1 MVKSTLQI
9 LRDMLELLTPDGR
22 WTQGVEARDISG
34 NEVNPWQKSAVCY
47 CLAGAARRVGEGG
60 IAIDAMNLMAA
71 LRDVD
76 NIEQWND
83 HDGRTHEQVLEVI
96 REAIEEELSTM
107 VPETSRPLMWPSFF
121 VSPVPA

>member
-1 MVKSTLQI
+1 MTKSTLNI
-9 LRDMLELLTPDGR
+9 LEDMLELLTPDGR
-22 WTQGVEARDISG
+22 WTQHVEARNAYGD
-34 NEVNPWQKSAVCY
+34 EVNPWQESAVCF
-47 CLAGAARRVGEGG
+47 CLAGAARRVGDGG
-60 IAIDAMNLMAA
+60 IAIDAVNLMAA
-71 LRDVD
+71 LRNVD

-83 HDGRTHEQVLEVI
+83 AEGRTHDEVLAVI